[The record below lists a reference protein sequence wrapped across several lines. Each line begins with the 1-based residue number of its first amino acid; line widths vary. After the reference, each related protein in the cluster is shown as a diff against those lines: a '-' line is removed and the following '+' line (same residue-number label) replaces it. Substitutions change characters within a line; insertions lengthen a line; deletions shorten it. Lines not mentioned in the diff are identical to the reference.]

1 MLLIF
6 HVVSVAKFK
15 DITYSVVEG
24 DRVFSVVIEKIGANA
39 QQLQVRVLFTDI
51 TTTRKYL
58 LCHTKNFQNRYTS
71 ILLAK

>member
-1 MLLIF
+1 MLIC
-6 HVVSVAKFK
+6 HVVAVAKFK
-15 DITYSVVEG
+15 DITYSVFED
-24 DRVFSVVIEKIGANA
+24 DRMFSVVIEKIGANA
-39 QQLQVRVLFTDI
+39 QQLQLRVLFTDI